1 MSEPPPGAVRR
12 VLFGGKKS
20 RRTAWRR
27 RPAAQR
33 STSEPRVP
41 QVAEVEAVEEA
52 HTGVHD
58 LEVLTQLR
66 EEPLKVIARLLM
78 MPSYGE
84 PMRAERLFLE
94 QAGHMQRARLLQ
106 ESAPASSYAARGLG
120 EKRKQEEAFE
130 SRAHE
135 AAAIAV
141 RQSNEREHLF
151 SICARSISKFMR
163 RVPKKDWLDSQR
175 KRE

>member
-1 MSEPPPGAVRR
+1 MAPEEVSIIVFRKTPRIWATIFCHPPQKNAYLHFNWTP
-12 VLFGGKKS
+12 
-20 RRTAWRR
+20 
-27 RPAAQR
+27 
-33 STSEPRVP
+33 
-41 QVAEVEAVEEA
+41 
-52 HTGVHD
+52 
-58 LEVLTQLR
+58 LTR
-66 EEPLKVIARLLM
+66 ARAEPLKVIARLLM